1 MLNACVAGCG
11 ACGGSMSSVCAPAA
25 RAAVVLSAGV
35 DNGAQGCGATRAG
48 VVSKACGGGG
58 RVLLMRAPRMPPVCG
73 RAALGARCARYVWR
87 GSRRSCRPAP
97 SCVLAAGPGS
107 VYRAQARAHTGHG
120 GGSTTTRSRKLAWRG
135 VIRTNTYFRGCV
147 HTEITQTTQLHA
159 RRCAQRHTRRCSFS
173 LALYTLRPASPPC
186 PYHYNINSRAKRA
199 RNGELRQ
206 GCRTGTHVA
215 CTFGSPTHRCFY
227 GRI

>member
-35 DNGAQGCGATRAG
+35 DTGAQGCGATRAG

-73 RAALGARCARYVWR
+73 RAALQVLRCARYVWR

-97 SCVLAAGPGS
+97 SCVLAPARGPSIG
-107 VYRAQARAHTGHG
+107 RKLGRIRDTARAPRQRAAASWRGGALFERIHTFAGACTPRSHKRHNYTHDVAR
-120 GGSTTTRSRKLAWRG
+120 SATPVVARSPLPSTPYALLRLPALITTTSIRERS
-135 VIRTNTYFRGCV
+135 
-147 HTEITQTTQLHA
+147 EHA
-159 RRCAQRHTRRCSFS
+159 MVSCGKDA
-173 LALYTLRPASPPC
+173 A
-186 PYHYNINSRAKRA
+186 RA
-199 RNGELRQ
+199 RM
-206 GCRTGTHVA
+206 
-215 CTFGSPTHRCFY
+215 
-227 GRI
+227 